1 MNLDERLLKIDRLL
15 KEVTSL
21 TWQMLPVQRRT
32 ADELQ
37 NEALRLLARALDN
50 FVDDL
55 RAFDVESQQEAARS
69 RNPYARMREEHPNAG
84 KPWSAKDDEEL
95 RRLYGSGNAIADLA
109 PLFARTPNS
118 IRVRL
123 VRLGLIAE
131 AQPPHAA

>member
-1 MNLDERLLKIDRLL
+1 MNLDARLLKIDRLL
-15 KEVTSL
+15 KEVTVL
-21 TWQMLPVQRRT
+21 TWQMLPPQRRT

-50 FVDDL
+50 FVDDV
-55 RAFDVESQQEAARS
+55 RAFDVEGQQEAARS

-95 RRLYGSGNAIADLA
+95 RRLYTSGNAIGDLA

-123 VRLGLIAE
+123 VRLGLIDE
-131 AQPPHAA
+131 AQPSHAA